1 MNRRTLLKGI
11 TGAAAA
17 VGTAGKAAASEAP
30 RQAPPDA
37 VGLLYDATKCI
48 GCKTCVVAC
57 KEANGLPPDPD
68 PEFGAR
74 YDSPTKLSGT
84 TKNII
89 KAYVSGDQGSYMKS
103 QCMHCIDPA
112 CVNACMIGALKKRE
126 FGIVTW
132 DGELCIGCRYCA
144 VACPFEIPK
153 FEWSK
158 AAPKVVK
165 CELCKERLHAGQ
177 EPACTTVCPRHA
189 VIYGKREDLLKD
201 AHQRLEA
208 TPARYYPKI
217 YGETDAGGTQVLYLS
232 KAGIPFE
239 ALGLPDLGNES
250 VPSQQRAVQHGIYN
264 SFLAPA
270 GLFVAL
276 AGAVWRTKKSEEA
289 EQAREKKS

>member
-1 MNRRTLLKGI
+1 MNLDRRTLLKGI
-11 TGAAAA
+11 AGTAAA
-17 VGTAGKAAASEAP
+17 VGTASGAEA
-30 RQAPPDA
+30 RREAPPDA
-37 VGLLYDATKCI
+37 VGLLYDASRCI

-57 KEANGLPPDPD
+57 KEANHLPPDPD

-74 YDSPTKLSGT
+74 YDSPVTLSGT

-89 KAYVSGDQGSYMKS
+89 KAYAAGDRGSYMKS

-126 FGIVTW
+126 YGIVTW

-165 CELCKERLHAGQ
+165 CELCKERLKEGK
-177 EPACTTVCPRHA
+177 EPACTAVCPRKA
-189 VIYGKREDLLKD
+189 VIFGKREDLLKD
-201 AHQRLEA
+201 AHQRMEA
-208 TPARYYPKI
+208 MPARYYPKV

-239 ALGLPDLGNES
+239 ALGLPNLGDES
-250 VPSQQRAVQHGIYN
+250 VPSLQRSVQHGIYN
-264 SFLAPA
+264 AFLAPA

-276 AGAVWRTKKSEEA
+276 AAAVWRTKKSEAA
-289 EQAREKKS
+289 EENGGHKS

>member
-1 MNRRTLLKGI
+1 MNLDRRSLLKGI
-11 TGAAAA
+11 AGTVAAA
-17 VGTAGKAAASEAP
+17 GTARAEAP

-37 VGLLYDATKCI
+37 VGLLYDASKCI

-57 KEANGLPPDPD
+57 KEANHLPPDPD
-68 PEFGAR
+68 PEDGGR
-74 YDSPTKLSGT
+74 YDSPVTLSGT

-89 KAYVSGDQGSYMKS
+89 KAYAADGKGSYMKS

-126 FGIVTW
+126 FGVVTW

-144 VACPFEIPK
+144 VACPFEVPK

-165 CELCKERLHAGQ
+165 CELCKERLQAGQ
-177 EPACTTVCPRHA
+177 EPACTAVCPRHA
-189 VIYGKREDLLKD
+189 VIFGKRDALLNE

-208 TPARYYPKI
+208 EPARYFPKV
-217 YGETDAGGTQVLYLS
+217 YGETDGGGTQVLYLS

-239 ALGLPDLGNES
+239 ALGLPNLGNES
-250 VPSQQRAVQHGIYN
+250 VPGLQRSVQHRIYN

-289 EQAREKKS
+289 EQEKTQ